1 MVVTCCPT
9 ANTAA
14 ESHFALQFATRVR
27 NITLAPAMRQVADAR
42 NLEENFRAIKSELK
56 QAQQDKARLQL
67 EKDNLGM
74 DSSKQQQ
81 RMTANLDARVRS
93 MLDAQVAVER
103 ELSMMQ
109 RREQELLNS
118 LEAREAQAEQHGRV
132 ISTLKQVRSASVQ
145 RLLSV
150 R

>member
-1 MVVTCCPT
+1 
-9 ANTAA
+9 
-14 ESHFALQFATRVR
+14 
-27 NITLAPAMRQVADAR
+27 
-42 NLEENFRAIKSELK
+42 
-56 QAQQDKARLQL
+56 
-67 EKDNLGM
+67 M
-74 DSSKQQQ
+74 DSNKQQQ
-81 RMTANLDARVRS
+81 RMASTLDARVRS

-132 ISTLKQVRSASVQ
+132 ISTLKQVGP
-145 RLLSV
+145 LCV